1 MGLFGN
7 KQPKP
12 FVSNG
17 RLVEIL
23 SSSNGV
29 QEGISG
35 NGTEVIEKLIER
47 RYLYRNVESVSPAGS
62 SDVIII
68 KYKDL
73 KVRSEMEVKMM
84 REKMR
89 KDAGLDI
96 ER

>member
-12 FVSNG
+12 YVSNG
-17 RLVEIL
+17 RLYEIVTD
-23 SSSNGV
+23 SSSD
-29 QEGISG
+29 GITG
-35 NGTEVIEKLIER
+35 DPWVILEKKLER
-47 RYLYRNVESVSPAGS
+47 CSLYRNVETIIPRTNASVI
-62 SDVIII
+62 V

-73 KVRSEMEVKMM
+73 KVRSEIEVKMM

-89 KDAGLDI
+89 KEAGLDI